1 MEYNTVEEKDVEFFE
16 SVVGKR
22 FVSTNSAVRSAYLAK
37 SVMGLESTIAE
48 VIVRPRYTEEV
59 RKILVWCSAR
69 KIPVSPISAGLSGGF
84 ACPLIKPSGVL
95 LDLQRMDRIIE
106 IDEDNR
112 FAIIEPGVTN
122 GRLWAY
128 MEKYHPDFCPPIA
141 DGAPPAATV
150 LGDGIDRGF
159 SLVTSSMGPQGEIF
173 MGAELCVPAG
183 DILYYGSWALNGTK
197 PFYRWGLGPELFSTL
212 MGSQG
217 TMGVVT
223 KGVVKI
229 FPHPKFKT
237 VKAYAM
243 SNPHDMQNL
252 TLELGKKEFGIAHNT
267 VMVQGGNWPLIMTRF
282 PKDKIP
288 DEYSYYE
295 KIGIPPWWMNWET
308 WAQSQEELDFA
319 LKQIDLEAEKF
330 KKNPKCKDPDN
341 IKEWK
346 LHPKQIAS
354 RLKKPNKIAIPYSY
368 YEAGF
373 LFITFYTPWNECA
386 EFAEYYNSILKKYG
400 FPEVMWIA
408 SIERCRQAICM
419 PIVCFDSSEPDD
431 FIRVQ
436 DMNRETT
443 EYCLKKGWINYRPDS
458 YIHSPM
464 TFSKAG
470 TYLKYLRKV
479 KEMFDPNYIMHP
491 GRLML
496 P

>member
-1 MEYNTVEEKDVEFFE
+1 MEYNKLEDRDVEYFQ

-22 FVSTNSAVRSAYLAK
+22 FVRAEPAACASYMAK
-37 SVMGLESTIAE
+37 SVMGLEAQIADC
-48 VIVRPRYTEEV
+48 IIRPRYTEEV
-59 RKILVWCSAR
+59 RKILIWCSKR

-84 ACPLIKPSGVL
+84 ACPVIRPGGVI

-112 FAIIEPGVTN
+112 YAIIEPGVTN

-128 MEKYHPDFCPPIA
+128 MEKYHPDYCPPVA

-150 LGDGIDRGF
+150 LGDAIERGF
-159 SLVTSSMGPQGEIF
+159 SLVTSSMGPQGDLF
-173 MGAELCVPAG
+173 MGAELVVPNG
-183 DILYYGSWALNGTK
+183 DILYYGSWALNNTK
-197 PFYRWGLGPELFSTL
+197 PFYKWGLGPELWSTL

-223 KGVVKI
+223 QGVVKI
-229 FPHPKFKT
+229 FPHPKHKT

-243 SNPHDMQNL
+243 SNPYDMQNL
-252 TLELGKKEFGIAHNT
+252 TLELGKKEFGVAHNT
-267 VMVQGGNWPLIMTRF
+267 VMVQGGNWPLIMTRW
-282 PKDKIP
+282 PKEKVP
-288 DEYSYYE
+288 SEYDFYK
-295 KIGIPPWWMNWET
+295 KIGIPPWWMNWEC
-308 WAQSQEELDFA
+308 WAQTQEELDNVT
-319 LKQIDLEAEKF
+319 KTIDKEAEKF
-330 KKNPKCKDPDN
+330 KKNDLCQDPDA

-354 RLKKPNKIAIPYSY
+354 RMKKPNKIAIPYSF

-386 EFAEYYNSILKKYG
+386 EFAEYYNSILRKYE

-419 PIVCFDSSEPDD
+419 PIICFDSSKPDD
-431 FIRVQ
+431 FVRVQ

-443 EYCLKKGWINYRPDS
+443 EYCLKKGWINYRPDP
-458 YIHSPM
+458 YIHAPL
-464 TFSKAG
+464 TYAKAG